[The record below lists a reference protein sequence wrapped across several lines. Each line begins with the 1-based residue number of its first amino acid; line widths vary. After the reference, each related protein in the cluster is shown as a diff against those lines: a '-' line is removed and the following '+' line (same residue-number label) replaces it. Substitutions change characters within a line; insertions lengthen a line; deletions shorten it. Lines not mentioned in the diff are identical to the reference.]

1 MARLEKVKIEKVWAD
16 EIFYASNT
24 ATVDVTAP
32 PGVLFTAD
40 STITGDATFAVVNCQ
55 LTENLGVITANV
67 EYMVQEELTV
77 QVDAAPGPDD
87 FDLEYAFRF
96 EETYEFQKA
105 ILPVDVD
112 IENLRCQ
119 VFRLSGTVALEN
131 VDLPEGESEG
141 SFDNVVSLMTKL
153 KLSEEIQTFV
163 ALGAAP
169 NVQTVEVTV
178 N

>member
-1 MARLEKVKIEKVWAD
+1 M
-16 EIFYASNT
+16 
-24 ATVDVTAP
+24 
-32 PGVLFTAD
+32 LFTAD

-87 FDLEYAFRF
+87 FDLDM
-96 EETYEFQKA
+96 TDSKKPMNSKA

-141 SFDNVVSLMTKL
+141 SFDNVGV
-153 KLSEEIQTFV
+153 
-163 ALGAAP
+163 
-169 NVQTVEVTV
+169 
-178 N
+178 

>member
-1 MARLEKVKIEKVWAD
+1 
-16 EIFYASNT
+16 
-24 ATVDVTAP
+24 
-32 PGVLFTAD
+32 
-40 STITGDATFAVVNCQ
+40 
-55 LTENLGVITANV
+55 
-67 EYMVQEELTV
+67 MVQEELTV

-141 SFDNVVSLMTKL
+141 SFDNVVSLMTQL